1 MKVNITLSEIAYA
14 RSGDKGS
21 NSNIGII
28 FINSKIYDWAV
39 ENLTSEL
46 ISEYFSEIALGGVDR
61 YLMKNLNAINF
72 ILKDSLD
79 GGGSESLLN
88 DAQGLRNPRRGLRTS
103 SISEVFEIIG
113 RRIP

>member
-79 GGGSESLLN
+79 GGGSESLIN
-88 DAQGLRNPRRGLRTS
+88 DAQGKTHAQGLLKMY
-103 SISEVFEIIG
+103 V
-113 RRIP
+113 RIPKQIISDEE